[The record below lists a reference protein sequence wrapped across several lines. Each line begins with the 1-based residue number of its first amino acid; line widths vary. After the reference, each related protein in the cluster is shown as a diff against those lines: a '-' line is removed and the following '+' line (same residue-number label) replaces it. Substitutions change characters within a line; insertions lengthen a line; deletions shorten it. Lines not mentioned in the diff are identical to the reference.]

1 MKYQNC
7 FLLVSL
13 IFWGCTF
20 QGEIRGQVKTD
31 FVNPFIGTAPSNQFS
46 MWDGH
51 GRTYPGAVA
60 PNGFVQL
67 TPETGVAIEKGYDYR
82 DSTIGFFSCM
92 GHFSGYP
99 NGSSGW
105 CHVMPVEH
113 NPDFQI
119 YRDGRPFSHE
129 HEKAVPGYYKVVFN
143 DNSTTVEATAT
154 PRAGFFRFHITE
166 KVKPCI
172 FVGDIGRMEWGP
184 GPVIKGSRRNTIL
197 AFNRQWL
204 EVKQVKQGL
213 VLVFDKKD
221 RQSLQ
226 LKISSSTVGFENA
239 RDNLEQE
246 MDGWDFD
253 RFRQM
258 TRNSWERELSAVEIR
273 DGCPKDKVMFYTAL
287 YHSLLMPWVV
297 SDANGTYRGPDQ
309 KVHQAKGEAYY
320 GGFSPWDTFRSLHPL
335 LCIIAPEKQNDM
347 VRSLLAV
354 YEQTGRLP
362 AGPMTG
368 FHSVPIIVDTYFKNN
383 PDLDKM
389 TAWKAMEKCL
399 LTDLTCKPDMAIY
412 AQKGFVPAYMP
423 ESVTR
428 TVEYAYDDWVLS
440 RFAGKVMNR
449 RQDFRQLQK
458 RSFNYRNLF
467 DPQQNFLVPR
477 GDEGFVRSV
486 NHVGFKEGDKWNYS
500 FFVPH
505 NPRDLIHLMG
515 GDSLFVNHLD
525 TVLRQGKILFDN
537 EPDFH
542 IPYLFNAARCPS
554 KTQGWVSAIM
564 ESHFNDGPGGLPG
577 NDDLGSMSSW
587 FVFNAMGFYPVCP
600 GNPEY
605 YLGSPLFREIAIRVG
620 EDQRFVIHAQ
630 GKTPENRYIQSCML
644 NQIETERSWL
654 SHSVLM
660 DGGSLILEMGSEPS
674 LWGKNPDREVYSLTR
689 QEPVIALDTF
699 FLSEKEVVSD
709 EWCQA
714 VFRLKNTGSAG
725 TLRMELLAN
734 GEPQKNRNILV
745 EPGKTITDSISFRL
759 YSPGTAEMMFRGF
772 SPKLTLKVRSSG
784 EPTFEYRN
792 FAYES
797 LVQAGG
803 VQPISFDLKNRG
815 GNPGSARFTI
825 LLNNELVFSGTRA
838 VDPGETIRVRYSLKD
853 LLTGENTVVVDN
865 LSGTFKVVEEP
876 LDAILADLSFK
887 NRRGN
892 VLMDKSGFSND
903 GIIRDSSPENEN
915 EGRQEDD
922 FFVEIPSS
930 KSLMALDSA
939 LTLMCW
945 VNFSRMGK
953 NPVSIITRGDY
964 HVIQVLPGARLE
976 FFAGGWGRGV
986 CQVQLPS
993 GITGEWYH
1001 LAGVCDGKSLKFYL
1015 DGELKGKKEL
1025 ARMTPL
1031 ASEGKWML
1039 GRNEEFPGER
1049 IFHGKIDG
1057 VKIIAAALSPQEIQN
1072 LMNSKKPGH
1081 SKECPGKDKN

>member
-1 MKYQNC
+1 MIRLFHKKYLNR
-7 FLLVSL
+7 F
-13 IFWGCTF
+13 FWGMVLFPWCLF
-20 QGEIRGQVKTD
+20 YGEIRGQGITEL
-31 FVNPFIGTAPSNQFS
+31 VNPFIGTAPTKQFS
-46 MWDGH
+46 LWDGH

-67 TPETGVAIEKGYDYR
+67 TPETDVAIEKGYDYR
-82 DSTIGFFSCM
+82 NSTIGFFSCM

-119 YRDGRPFSHE
+119 YHDGRPFSHGR
-129 HEKAVPGYYKVVFN
+129 EKAVPGYYKVAFD
-143 DNSTTVEATAT
+143 DNGTLVEATAT
-154 PRAGFFRFHITE
+154 PRAGMFRFHITE

-197 AFNRQWL
+197 EFNRPWI

-213 VLVFDKKD
+213 VLVFAEKD
-221 RQSLQ
+221 RQSLH
-226 LKISSSTVGFENA
+226 LKISSSAVGFENA

-253 RFRQM
+253 RIRQ
-258 TRNSWERELSAVEIR
+258 TTLDSWEKELSAVEIR
-273 DGCPKDKVMFYTAL
+273 DGRQKDKVIFYSAL
-287 YHSLLMPWVV
+287 YHSLLIPWIV
-297 SDANGTYRGPDQ
+297 SDANGMYRGAD
-309 KVHQAKGEAYY
+309 KKIYKAIGEAQY

-335 LCIIAPEKQNDM
+335 LCIIAPERQNDM
-347 VRSLLAV
+347 VHSLLAV

-368 FHSVPIIVDTYFKNN
+368 FHSIPIIVDTYFKTK

-389 TAWKAMEKCL
+389 TAWKAMKECL
-399 LTDLTCKPDMAIY
+399 LADLTCRPDMAIY
-412 AQKGFVPAYMP
+412 AQKGFVPANMP

-440 RFAGKVMNR
+440 QFAGEVMNR
-449 RQDFRQLQK
+449 QQDFLQLQK
-458 RSFNYRNLF
+458 RSLNYRNLF
-467 DPQQNFLVPR
+467 DPQQNFLIPR
-477 GDEGFVRSV
+477 GDDGFIRSV

-505 NPRDLIHLMG
+505 NPRDLINLMG

-525 TVLRQGKILFDN
+525 AALSKGKILFDN

-554 KTQGWVSAIM
+554 KTQEWIFAIR

-600 GNPEY
+600 GVPEY
-605 YLGSPLFREIAIRVG
+605 YLGTPLFREIAIRVG
-620 EDQRFVIHAQ
+620 EGKRFVIHAR
-630 GKTPENRYIQSCML
+630 GKTSKKHYIQSCRL
-644 NQIETERSWL
+644 NHKETEKSWF
-654 SHSVLM
+654 SHSTLM
-660 DGGSLILEMGSEPS
+660 AGGSLTLEMESEPS
-674 LWGKNPDREVYSLTR
+674 SWGKKPDREVYSLTR
-689 QEPVIALDTF
+689 RVPMIALDTF

-714 VFRLKNTGSAG
+714 VFRLENTGSAG

-734 GEPQKNRNILV
+734 EVPQVKKNILV
-745 EPGKTITDSISFRL
+745 EAGKILTDSIPFRL
-759 YSPGTAEMMFRGF
+759 YSPGIKEMTFRGF
-772 SPKLTLKVRSSG
+772 SPKLTLKVHSSG
-784 EPTFEYRN
+784 DPTFEYRN
-792 FAYES
+792 FSYEP
-797 LVQAGG
+797 LVRPGR
-803 VQPISFDLKNRG
+803 VQPLSFDLKNRG

-825 LLNNELVFSGTRA
+825 LLNNELVFSGTRT
-838 VDPGETIRVRYSLKD
+838 VEPGETVRVQHSLSD
-853 LLTGENTVVVDN
+853 VSAGENTVEVEN
-865 LSGTFKVVEEP
+865 LTGTFKVVQEP
-876 LDAILADLSFK
+876 LDAILVDLSFK
-887 NRRGN
+887 NRRGM
-892 VLMDKSGFSND
+892 VLPDQSGFSND
-903 GIIRDSSPENEN
+903 GMIRDASPGNEN
-915 EGRQEDD
+915 GSRLGKDV
-922 FFVEIPSS
+922 FVEIPSS
-930 KSLMALDSA
+930 PSLMALDSA
-939 LTLMCW
+939 LTLACW
-945 VNFSRMGK
+945 INFSKMGK

-986 CQVQLPS
+986 CQVQLPD
-993 GITGEWYH
+993 GITGEWH
-1001 LAGVCDGKSLKFYL
+1001 HMAGVCDGKSLKFYL
-1015 DGELKGKKEL
+1015 DGELKGKTEL

-1049 IFHGKIDG
+1049 VFHGKIDG
-1057 VKIIAAALSPQEIQN
+1057 VKIIAAALSPEEIQN
-1072 LMNSKKPGH
+1072 LMNSKK
-1081 SKECPGKDKN
+1081 